1 MIYARREVHVCGGQ
15 VIHDIASFSLR
26 GVFHYVYDLSYI
38 VLFLAGRLSTQSGLG
53 PLAQNSHSDQAH
65 GHSTES
71 GEHFISLG
79 IPQRSINKV
88 GGQELEGRVQL
99 KCQPRI
105 TQLER

>member
-1 MIYARREVHVCGGQ
+1 MILHPSPCVVYSVMSMIYPTL
-15 VIHDIASFSLR
+15 IILT
-26 GVFHYVYDLSYI
+26 
-38 VLFLAGRLSTQSGLG
+38 GRLSTQSRSC
-53 PLAQNSHSDQAH
+53 PLAQNSHSDQSNGH
-65 GHSTES
+65 GTES

-105 TQLER
+105 TERKR